1 MTSTSISISN
11 TKEAIETGI
20 IPGKFNETRKI
31 FLFPLLE
38 YIGTNKASHQW
49 QISIKVL
56 ESTSIANIYN
66 EISITDDMLKNT
78 LPTSIRA
85 SISVEAG
92 QKDGK
97 IRDSIPTIIMCGKN
111 IGKKNETNAITQAFR
126 DALGLYNK
134 QLKKV
139 TNAAMANTKI
149 TKSNTEI
156 TKSNTENTKS
166 NTKSNTENTKS
177 NTENTKSNTK
187 NTKSKI
193 TNTVKEIKILEPPPM
208 LVKNIKDAPLSDQDF
223 IDGVTVQRKLN
234 GVHYIIYMTTTEEFI
249 GKTTTEE
256 FIGKTI
262 TKEFIGNKIIRYS
275 RNGIHYP
282 EESSP
287 QISVE
292 MEEFI
297 KHMPNLSKYVSAENI
312 KYYENAIPYF
322 AGELYKHGLP
332 LNKISGQARNT
343 HVLTDTLLEYH
354 IFDVFFPIAIAA
366 GHNMISKYRQQILI
380 DTFNSV
386 NKLNSVKQIENFKV
400 TSNDEM
406 YKLFDKFI
414 NEKYEGAI
422 ARKDNAEY
430 RYSIN
435 NYHSSNIVKIK
446 PIFDDE
452 FPIVGFTQGEKGKDK
467 GALIWICGVLNL
479 QFHAVPKQTYKVRY
493 ELYTRLSND
502 PKLFETYYKGK
513 PLTIQYAEL
522 SSKGI
527 PLQPK
532 AIIIRD
538 YE

>member
-1 MTSTSISISN
+1 MASTAVSILN
-11 TKEAIETGI
+11 TKQAIYDGI
-20 IPGKFNETRKI
+20 IPGKFIENRKI
-31 FLFPLLE
+31 FQFPILE
-38 YIGTNKASHQW
+38 YIGTNKAIHQW
-49 QISIKVL
+49 QIEIKAL
-56 ESTSIANIYN
+56 QYTNITT
-66 EISITDDMLKNT
+66 EIPITDEMLKNT
-78 LPTSIRA
+78 LPVNIHA
-85 SISVEAG
+85 SISVTAG

-97 IRDSIPTIIMCGKN
+97 IRDSVPTYILCGKN

-126 DALGLYNK
+126 DALGIYNK

-149 TKSNTEI
+149 EKPKNTEI
-156 TKSNTENTKS
+156 EKL
-166 NTKSNTENTKS
+166 
-177 NTENTKSNTK
+177 K
-187 NTKSKI
+187 NTKI
-193 TNTVKEIKILEPPPM
+193 TNKVKEIKILEPPPM
-208 LVKNIKDAPLSDQDF
+208 LVKNIKDAPLNDQDF

-234 GVHYIIYMTTTEEFI
+234 GVHYIIYKSEEFI
-249 GKTTTEE
+249 T
-256 FIGKTI
+256 
-262 TKEFIGNKIIRYS
+262 NKIIRYS

-297 KHMPNLSKYVSAENI
+297 KHIPNLSKYISAENM

-343 HVLTDTLLEYH
+343 HLSTDNLLEYH
-354 IFDVFFPIAIAA
+354 IFDIFFPIAIAA
-366 GHNMISKYRQQILI
+366 GHNMISKYRQQILT
-380 DTFNSV
+380 DTFNSIH
-386 NKLNSVKQIENFKV
+386 KLNYIKQIENFKV
-400 TSNDEM
+400 ISNDEM

-446 PIFDDE
+446 PIFDNE

-479 QFHAVPKQTYKVRY
+479 QFHAVPKQTYKARY

-502 PKLFETYYKGK
+502 PKLFENYYKGK

-522 SSKGI
+522 STKGI